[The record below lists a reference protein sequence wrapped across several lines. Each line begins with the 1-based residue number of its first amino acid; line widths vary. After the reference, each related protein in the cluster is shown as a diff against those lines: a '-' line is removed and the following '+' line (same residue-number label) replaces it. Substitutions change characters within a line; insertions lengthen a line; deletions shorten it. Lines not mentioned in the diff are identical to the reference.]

1 MDGHH
6 DFTGIAMVALAAM
19 ACGVLFARL
28 KQPAIVGYILAGVL
42 LGPSVLGLVQD
53 RAAVS
58 LLAELGVIMLLFVIG
73 TELSVKRFAEVWRV
87 AVLTTLLQIAGSVG
101 MMLVAKGLFGWTTG
115 MSILLGYAVALSS
128 TAVVIKLLQQTG
140 ELDSSAGRLTVGV
153 LIAQDMAVV
162 PMMLS
167 LNTLTSGG
175 FSPIETGKV
184 VASIAVLAALVVFLL
199 KREIRIPYA
208 SLVADHADLG
218 PLAAFAWCFGAA
230 ALAGLAGLS
239 PGYGA
244 FLIGLIIG
252 NSKHGHEITRHA
264 MSIQAI
270 LLMVFF
276 LSVGLLLD
284 LGFLWDNIG
293 SVLLLL
299 LVVTVFKTILN
310 IGALR
315 LQRVSWG
322 DAFLAGVA
330 LAQIGEF
337 SFLLSGAGVAK
348 GLLKSDQAQLVVAVS
363 VLSLTISPIWLLTMR
378 RLAAAGG
385 AFSSLGTLLESIYGS
400 EARATHRVY
409 VAVRFQMRRL
419 PLPARFK
426 RHRKAVPPPPKPVSP
441 NVIAPQAT
449 DPEEI
454 APEDT
459 KRVET
464 DEPTWTKPAAQSGS
478 VPSPDQTVESAPQS
492 EALSARD
499 EDCAPDTSPD
509 PSSSDEPQPSSQP
522 VARSQSVERPP
533 HA

>member
-6 DFTGIAMVALAAM
+6 DFTGIAIVALGAM
-19 ACGVLFARL
+19 SCGVLFARL

-42 LGPSVLGLVQD
+42 LGPSALGLVND
-53 RAAVS
+53 RDAIG
-58 LLAELGVIMLLFVIG
+58 LLAELGIIMLLFVIG

-87 AVLTTLLQIAGSVG
+87 AMLTTVLQVAGSVG
-101 MMLVAKGLFGWTTG
+101 VLLAAKQILGWSTG
-115 MSILLGYAVALSS
+115 TAVLLGYAVALSS

-140 ELDSSAGRLTVGV
+140 ELETPAGRLTVGV

-167 LNTLTSGG
+167 LNALTSGG
-175 FSPIETGKV
+175 FSPIEGAKV
-184 VASIAVLAALVVFLL
+184 VASVVVLAALVLFLL

-208 SLVADHADLG
+208 SLVADHSDLG

-252 NSKHGHEITRHA
+252 NSKHGHDITRHA
-264 MSIQAI
+264 HSIQAV

-284 LGFLWDNIG
+284 LQFLWDNIG

-299 LVVTVFKTILN
+299 LTVTVFKTVLN

-315 LQRVSWG
+315 LQRVPWG

-348 GLLKSDQAQLVVAVS
+348 GLLGEGQGQLVVAVS
-363 VLSLTISPIWLLTMR
+363 VLSLTISPLWLLTMR
-378 RLAAAGG
+378 RLAAARET
-385 AFSSLGTLLESIYGS
+385 FGTLSELLGGIYGG
-400 EARATHRVY
+400 EARAAQKGYSVLR
-409 VAVRFQMRRL
+409 RRL
-419 PLPARFK
+419 GGIPLPKVPRLPAIVLPSMPSMPWKKKDQKPPLPEVELQDATGEPTASEAPELTAAADTGR
-426 RHRKAVPPPPKPVSP
+426 VPPEITEGPE
-441 NVIAPQAT
+441 IAKT
-449 DPEEI
+449 PEEKEAETQ
-454 APEDT
+454 APS
-459 KRVET
+459 
-464 DEPTWTKPAAQSGS
+464 AA
-478 VPSPDQTVESAPQS
+478 PIHD
-492 EALSARD
+492 
-499 EDCAPDTSPD
+499 
-509 PSSSDEPQPSSQP
+509 
-522 VARSQSVERPP
+522 ERPRD
-533 HA
+533 A